1 MSIVI
6 IYKRL
11 SSTGEHKCGFNVFT
25 CFSELLDYKP
35 VVSEE
40 FKLVEKDPEVT
51 VQSCNCEHKE
61 LVKNHDEL

>member
-1 MSIVI
+1 MTYI
-6 IYKRL
+6 
-11 SSTGEHKCGFNVFT
+11 
-25 CFSELLDYKP
+25 SELLDYKP

-51 VQSCNCEHKE
+51 VHNCNCELEE